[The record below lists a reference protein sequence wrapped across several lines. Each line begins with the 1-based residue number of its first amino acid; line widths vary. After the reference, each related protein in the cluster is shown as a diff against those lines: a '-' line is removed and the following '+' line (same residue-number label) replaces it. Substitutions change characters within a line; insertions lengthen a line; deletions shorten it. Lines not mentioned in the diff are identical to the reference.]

1 MYILFVFFPTVK
13 TTHGQVVEPQS
24 QIVNLGDPFFF
35 QCTIPDITSPPT
47 WIIDGVHYFPS
58 QLPPNL
64 CVNSTGLVGVATKGL
79 NQSTFQCS
87 FVVLTLIGGVLS
99 PAITPTTP
107 VAVLTVL
114 PGEFI

>member
-1 MYILFVFFPTVK
+1 MK
-13 TTHGQVVEPQS
+13 TACGQVVEPQS
-24 QIVNLGDPFFF
+24 QTVNLGDTFFF
-35 QCTIPDITSPPT
+35 QCTNPDTTSPPT
-47 WIIDGVHYFPS
+47 WIIDGVDYLPS

-87 FVVLTLIGGVLS
+87 FVVLILIGGVLS
-99 PAITPTTP
+99 PAITPATP